1 MINSNSAI
9 ASTFRIAMDT
19 FKVASDTYTLAQGYN
34 CTCELMI
41 MKLCTWYGTM
51 QNAMMQCRQILVD

>member
-1 MINSNSAI
+1 
-9 ASTFRIAMDT
+9 MDT

-34 CTCELMI
+34 YTCELMI